1 MTSETTQPAKGA
13 REVTFLRG
21 YFPADG
27 GDKIQAG
34 ETRALPADE
43 ARSVV
48 KAEIAKL
55 KSDLD

>member
-1 MTSETTQPAKGA
+1 M
-13 REVTFLRG
+13 TFLRG

>member
-1 MTSETTQPAKGA
+1 MTSENTQPTKGM

-21 YFPADG
+21 YYPADG
-27 GDKIQAG
+27 GDKIAAG

-43 ARSVV
+43 ARVVV
-48 KAEIAKL
+48 KAEIAKP